1 MPTAPA
7 TDSAA
12 LSPCSIPTKSS
23 TASGNDLASTFTLV
37 KGRASD
43 LHSQGRP
50 AHENGAERRR
60 GGQGSAEVGGG
71 WHVAQV
77 DRLGGPAGAR
87 GRPDGGRGGDGQGG
101 PAAGPAVAGPT
112 RRAVLAGPPPEQP
125 PAAPQPLAPT

>member
-77 DRLGGPAGAR
+77 DRLGGPPARRRRHDR
-87 GRPDGGRGGDGQGG
+87 GRARDHQARQ
-101 PAAGPAVAGPT
+101 PACHTLARLPQ
-112 RRAVLAGPPPEQP
+112 RRPPSGPPPHQP
-125 PAAPQPLAPT
+125 PPA

>member
-77 DRLGGPAGAR
+77 DRLGGPAGRRPRHHGRAGGGGAAR
-87 GRPDGGRGGDGQGG
+87 HRGCAARAGHPQRRFLARPRPDR
-101 PAAGPAVAGPT
+101 
-112 RRAVLAGPPPEQP
+112 PPPPPVPLP
-125 PAAPQPLAPT
+125 PA